1 MSAISFSTL
10 RDPSD
15 ECEYRG
21 RLDRNVAVAMQGHF
35 HPCDEEHENAG
46 ILGYR
51 ENSLNDIS
59 DNGTVREHEGALPIC
74 IPTIIS

>member
-15 ECEYRG
+15 ECEYRD
-21 RLDRNVAVAMQGHF
+21 RLDWSVAVAMQGHF
-35 HPCDEEHENAG
+35 HPCDEEHGDVG

-51 ENSLNDIS
+51 ENSLNEIS
-59 DNGTVREHEGALPIC
+59 DNGTAREHEGALSIC
-74 IPTIIS
+74 IPTTIS